1 MIYRK
6 NEPKNIFEEIYEAE
20 MSAAE
25 TNCTIENVNSQT
37 KQKTPLSN
45 TDYFNGTEAEMN
57 DKGGGLRIRAVK
69 ESPKEGSPYTLITE
83 SVTYI
88 RTKSVFGNL
97 FGKVD
102 LTQNN
107 VEIGIVS
114 SYRGV
119 ELEIYYRYLLSS
131 DGDSENDFSNIPQ
144 NEGLYISITGSSE
157 ERILTNLE
165 GFSAY
170 GIQEGVNS
178 NVMTLG
184 NMNLSGMKW
193 LKSKVMYLQNNK

>member
-1 MIYRK
+1 
-6 NEPKNIFEEIYEAE
+6 
-20 MSAAE
+20 
-25 TNCTIENVNSQT
+25 
-37 KQKTPLSN
+37 
-45 TDYFNGTEAEMN
+45 MN